1 MLEVANSVIAKLSKS
16 EAKNY
21 ISQII
26 FDESRS
32 NSSEVVFIAP
42 NALVANYIR
51 TKFSSLIAN
60 TFESLITHKPAI
72 KIICASSE
80 GEQKKSVLLA
90 QNKQNRAQIY
100 ENYTFENFIVGHSNQ
115 LAFQVSQ
122 MVAAEPGKKYN
133 PLFIYGSTGL
143 GKTHLLHSI
152 GNYALNHGQNVICV
166 TSEQFFND
174 FVVNVQNKT
183 MQKFKEKYRTCDILL
198 IDDVQFLAQ
207 EKSEKIREEF
217 FHTFNDL
224 REKKAQIV
232 LTSDN
237 PPKLLKGFEERLVSR
252 FESGLIANITPPEL
266 DTKIRIIKAKCEFDG
281 VSLDNETIDYIA
293 TNMGDNIREIEG
305 ALLSL
310 NAFARLMSQ
319 KITLE
324 FAKTVIKDQ
333 VKVHKDSSSIDEII
347 ALVASNLNVKISEIK
362 SKSKTKKIVEAR
374 RICIYLAKSLTPNS
388 MPALA
393 ANFGLKDHSAVS
405 HNIKKINEL
414 MNNDSVF
421 KAKIEEIKNKILQ
434 KR

>member
-72 KIICASSE
+72 KIICASSQ

-333 VKVHKDSSSIDEII
+333 VKVQKDSSSIDEII

-393 ANFGLKDHSAVS
+393 VNFGLKDHSAES

-421 KAKIEEIKNKILQ
+421 KAKIEEIKNKILK

>member
-72 KIICASSE
+72 KIICASSQ

-266 DTKIRIIKAKCEFDG
+266 DTKIRIITIGAK
-281 VSLDNETIDYIA
+281 
-293 TNMGDNIREIEG
+293 
-305 ALLSL
+305 
-310 NAFARLMSQ
+310 
-319 KITLE
+319 
-324 FAKTVIKDQ
+324 
-333 VKVHKDSSSIDEII
+333 
-347 ALVASNLNVKISEIK
+347 
-362 SKSKTKKIVEAR
+362 
-374 RICIYLAKSLTPNS
+374 
-388 MPALA
+388 
-393 ANFGLKDHSAVS
+393 
-405 HNIKKINEL
+405 
-414 MNNDSVF
+414 
-421 KAKIEEIKNKILQ
+421 
-434 KR
+434 

>member
-122 MVAAEPGKKYN
+122 MVATEPGKKYN

-393 ANFGLKDHSAVS
+393 VNFGLKDHSAV
-405 HNIKKINEL
+405 
-414 MNNDSVF
+414 
-421 KAKIEEIKNKILQ
+421 
-434 KR
+434 

>member
-72 KIICASSE
+72 KIICASSQ

-122 MVAAEPGKKYN
+122 MVATEPGKKYN

-333 VKVHKDSSSIDEII
+333 VKVQKDSSSIDEII

-393 ANFGLKDHSAVS
+393 VNFGLKDHSAVS

-414 MNNDSVF
+414 MNNDSIF
-421 KAKIEEIKNKILQ
+421 KAKIEEIKHKILQ

>member
-333 VKVHKDSSSIDEII
+333 VKVQKDSSSIDEII

-388 MPALA
+388 MRALA
-393 ANFGLKDHSAVS
+393 VYFGLKDHSAVS

-414 MNNDSVF
+414 MNNDSIF

>member
-72 KIICASSE
+72 KIICASSQKK
-80 GEQKKSVLLA
+80 QKKSVLLA

-393 ANFGLKDHSAVS
+393 VNIKLKDHS
-405 HNIKKINEL
+405 
-414 MNNDSVF
+414 SV
-421 KAKIEEIKNKILQ
+421 
-434 KR
+434 

>member
-72 KIICASSE
+72 KIICASSQ

-115 LAFQVSQ
+115 LAFQVAQ
-122 MVAAEPGKKYN
+122 MVATEPGKKYN

-333 VKVHKDSSSIDEII
+333 VKVQKDSSSIDEII

-393 ANFGLKDHSAVS
+393 VNFGLKDHSAV
-405 HNIKKINEL
+405 
-414 MNNDSVF
+414 
-421 KAKIEEIKNKILQ
+421 
-434 KR
+434 

>member
-72 KIICASSE
+72 KIICASSQ

-333 VKVHKDSSSIDEII
+333 VKVQKDSSSIDEII